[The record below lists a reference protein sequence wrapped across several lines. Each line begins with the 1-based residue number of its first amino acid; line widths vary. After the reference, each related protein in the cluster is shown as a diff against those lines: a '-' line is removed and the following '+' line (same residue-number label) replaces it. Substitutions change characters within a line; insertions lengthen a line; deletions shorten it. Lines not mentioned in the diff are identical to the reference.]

1 MDKTHVCYGFWSKR
15 PDSPYKW
22 SISAGNLMP
31 KPRYEKA
38 LNQLVKVAS
47 LSLVKV
53 TSLHYQQ
60 DLFLSTEY
68 GSSELQT
75 V

>member
-1 MDKTHVCYGFWSKR
+1 
-15 PDSPYKW
+15 
-22 SISAGNLMP
+22 MP
-31 KPRYEKA
+31 KPIYEKA